1 MTQIKTVL
9 AASCPLD
16 SIAAQECR
24 HYDSADMEQKSG
36 KTILVVEDDPALLS
50 SLEFILRIEGY
61 NVRTYGNGRDL
72 LEDKDLPEHGCL
84 VVDQRLPDIE
94 GLLVIIALRARS
106 VRLPAILITTNP
118 NRVLRRRAEEANVAI
133 VEKPLIT
140 GTLFQ
145 RISAALES
153 RPDAH

>member
-1 MTQIKTVL
+1 
-9 AASCPLD
+9 
-16 SIAAQECR
+16 
-24 HYDSADMEQKSG
+24 MERNG
-36 KTILVVEDDPALLS
+36 KTILLVEDDPALLS

-61 NVRTYGNGRDL
+61 DVRTYSNGREL
-72 LEDKDLPEHGCL
+72 LEDTDLPEHGCL

-94 GLLVIIALRARS
+94 GLSVINALRARS

-145 RISAALES
+145 RISAELES